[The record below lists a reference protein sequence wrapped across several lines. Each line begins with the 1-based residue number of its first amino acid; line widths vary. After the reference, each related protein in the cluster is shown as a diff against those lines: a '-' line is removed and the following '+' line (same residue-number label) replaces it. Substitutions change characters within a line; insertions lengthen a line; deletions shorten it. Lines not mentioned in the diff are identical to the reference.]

1 MQVLLYRMNKF
12 VSVFRNIYVY
22 TCVYITKTNKKKSG
36 PDFEREQGQM
46 YGSVWRKERNGK

>member
-1 MQVLLYRMNKF
+1 MNKF

-36 PDFEREQGQM
+36 PDFEREQGQI
-46 YGSVWRKERNGK
+46 YGSVWREERNGK